1 MEQKLTS
8 PVMPVYRRAE
18 IAFASGKG
26 AYLFDDSGKPYLDF
40 MSGVGVTALGHA
52 HPVLVEALTRQASQ
66 LWHTSNLFRI
76 ARQEE
81 LAQLLVENT
90 FADNVFFTNSGVEAW
105 ECGVK
110 VVRKFFH
117 HHGQPERNRIII
129 FEGGFH
135 GRTISAISA
144 VHPSRMSL
152 GFAPLLDGFDLVELG
167 DFEAVEKA
175 ITSRTA
181 GICIEPIQG
190 EGGIRVAEREFL
202 QGLRRLADSKGLLL
216 FLDEIFTGMGR
227 TGYLFAYEQAGIVP
241 DVMCIAK
248 GLAGG
253 FPIGACLATL
263 KAAVGMTVGT
273 HGSTFGGNPLA
284 SAVGK
289 AALEIIRQ
297 PDFLAR
303 VRRAAQLLDGR
314 LQSLAEDYPR
324 IFTQVRGRGLML
336 GIRIGRLSCQ
346 EMIAELLARGL
357 LVAPAREN
365 IIRLLP
371 PLIVQDEQIDQAYSI
386 LQQTA
391 ASLG

>member
-1 MEQKLTS
+1 
-8 PVMPVYRRAE
+8 MPVYRRAE
-18 IAFASGKG
+18 ITFASGKG
-26 AYLFDDSGKPYLDF
+26 AYLFDDSGKAYLDF
-40 MSGVGVTALGHA
+40 MSGVGVNVLGHTP
-52 HPVLVEALTRQASQ
+52 PVLVEALTRQAEQ

-90 FADNVFFTNSGVEAW
+90 FADSVFFTNSGVEAW

-110 VVRKFFH
+110 LVRKFFH
-117 HHGQPERNRIII
+117 HHGLPERNRLII

-144 VHPSRMSL
+144 VHPTLMSE

-167 DFEAVEKA
+167 DLEAVERA
-175 ITSRTA
+175 ITPRTA

-202 QGLRRLADSKGLLL
+202 QRLRQLADSKGLLL

-227 TGYLFAYEQAGIVP
+227 TGYLFAYEQAEIIP
-241 DVMCIAK
+241 DVMCIGK

-253 FPIGACLATL
+253 FPVGACLATT
-263 KAAVGMTVGT
+263 KAAVGMTFGT

-284 SAVGK
+284 TAVGK
-289 AALEIIRQ
+289 ATLEIIKQ

-303 VRRAAQLLDGR
+303 VRRISQLLHGR
-314 LQSLAEDYPR
+314 LQSLAENCPKV
-324 IFTQVRGRGLML
+324 FTQVRGRGLML
-336 GIRIGRLSCQ
+336 GIRIGGLSCQ
-346 EMIAELLARGL
+346 EMATELLARGL

-365 IIRLLP
+365 VVRILP
-371 PLIVQDEQIDQAYSI
+371 PLIVQDEQIDQACSI

-391 ASLG
+391 AAL